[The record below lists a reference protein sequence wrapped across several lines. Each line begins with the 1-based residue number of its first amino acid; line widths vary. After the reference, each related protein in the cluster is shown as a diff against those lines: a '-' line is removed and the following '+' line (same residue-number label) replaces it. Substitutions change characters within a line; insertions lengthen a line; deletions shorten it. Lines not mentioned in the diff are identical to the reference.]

1 MSAPTPSS
9 AHLAQSPAVL
19 RAGRW
24 WLVGEA
30 GSVPL
35 SDPAFT
41 TVLNGFAEALSAA
54 DRTVAALRAR
64 PDEPSAAS
72 VPRTGSRRR

>member
-9 AHLAQSPAVL
+9 AQLAQSPAVL

-24 WLVGEA
+24 WLVGDA

-35 SDPAFT
+35 SDPAFI

-54 DRTVAALRAR
+54 DHAVAALRAR

-72 VPRTGSRRR
+72 VPRTGGRR

>member
-1 MSAPTPSS
+1 MPPSVG
-9 AHLAQSPAVL
+9 LAQSPAVL

-35 SDPAFT
+35 SDPAFIA
-41 TVLNGFAEALSAA
+41 VLNGFAEALSAA
-54 DRTVAALRAR
+54 DRTVAALRQ